1 MALTSLPAE
10 TERDRQTDTETEN
23 ANERVYSVHV
33 TYFQGYY
40 MKKYTI
46 ETEKAGD
53 H

>member
-23 ANERVYSVHV
+23 ANERGCIFGTRDVFSRVLYEEIH
-33 TYFQGYY
+33 
-40 MKKYTI
+40 
-46 ETEKAGD
+46 